1 MSISAYAPPHQPS
14 AQTLPLPTPAA
25 TPGLLVSPAPTPQP
39 SEGADQTPTGR
50 QRRSPTDATHTGLE
64 RSLADKQNL
73 RTLGQKLNEIAT
85 RLGVNTTPQAIVA
98 ALTTAPMD
106 IHPASTYASQI
117 DTAST
122 LEGFISDYGLKMPN
136 SHFALTALA
145 DAVLDRSMQ
154 HPLGN
159 FGGALSWPV
168 PLSSQAQRSL
178 LDTARLY
185 ATQHP
190 NPPGMGA
197 SPSVLEY
204 LNSNQPLSAEAMR
217 DPAKALEALLG
228 TARAQGLGQALQTQL
243 NGIATDSSLNDYTL
257 AAMNLFLDPESIDEP
272 NKTKVAGFDLVQR
285 SHWGK
290 PACAIVDNLSK
301 HLETEGY
308 TTSGMAKVGAYLLL
322 ARTAPELL
330 IKDVPANVTYGSPAW
345 VSLSIAAATIEHQTP
360 GRVPSMTFA
369 QVMLGAENA
378 GLQDLAMTQQ
388 AQTAALRVWGV
399 VNGVLSETE
408 AGRYNT
414 TDIEK
419 ARSAFNQ
426 QARAR
431 VDASSQIEAP
441 IPSRKEIALA
451 KLKERFGENV
461 PFEEKL
467 LTVKHTPQ
475 QYSPPLFDPN
485 RAPAGRH
492 SLLDIA
498 MSGLHQYEWES
509 SDDRIVEGTRGKSLN
524 LGVKAEFDSQFAEAI
539 DLRKQGLT
547 TAVKQ
552 MIAQLPLPDRE
563 QFEYGK
569 LEFFQNHT
577 YQLGMGF
584 TGRTLAEKNQALLV
598 KTTGVDGEKVYEI
611 DLKQGSITAVPNS
624 VLTRERER
632 DANRVFPIEPFK
644 PSDTVAAALAPG
656 GQASEPRPVPNS
668 FASTRTQA
676 IADAFVEHLHIDNND
691 VVKEAKGT
699 TTFDQ
704 QIENEWKL
712 ADFFLDLIPL
722 RSAIVNFQNGNY
734 LDGAIDLGMDIFGLV
749 TAGAGKVIKVGA
761 KAASMASKALS
772 VAKILGTTV
781 IAELNPLEGLGDLV
795 QGGAKLIGKGV
806 DKLKGATGSLNLA
819 NAVSREHGPLTYGT
833 FKYGGQTYEA
843 DTILSNGQRYAYDP
857 VRMRPYGTP
866 LDDFN
871 PLDGMMPPSPRMEVA
886 IGRQG
891 NAGTHRYNPI
901 DRQGRHVPTAPK
913 TDHLPDAEYV
923 TSINGAR
930 NDAHFTPSRKAA
942 TREKFG
948 REMDAFYQRMAAGE
962 LPARPTIPEI
972 PRSVTPSQ
980 LIEKALDAADGVVFG
995 DVHKDLASFQ
1005 TLFDNVDTFKQKGVK
1020 KLYMEATF
1028 YDAQMKLVDDG
1039 IGYLG
1044 DGITPRFPSFNQLVK
1059 KFSDAGIEVVPLDHC
1074 YLTRHKDERE
1084 LYKQAMKAEDFVPR
1098 LKEFNYYA
1106 AQTIRQNSAGEKW
1119 IALMGN
1125 AHMKTSQ
1132 GIPGVAELTGSIGV
1146 GVFKRTDP
1154 GPSLGLR
1161 KTNHVPDPAQRLK
1174 PDDLPGDLHIFKQEK
1189 APPRNS
1195 VAA

>member
-1 MSISAYAPPHQPS
+1 MSISAYTPPHQPS
-14 AQTLPLPTPAA
+14 AETLPLPTPAA
-25 TPGLLVSPAPTPQP
+25 TPALFVSPAPTPQP
-39 SEGADQTPTGR
+39 SEDADQTPTGR
-50 QRRSPTDATHTGLE
+50 QRRSPTDTSHTGLS
-64 RSLADKQNL
+64 RSLADNQNL
-73 RTLGQKLNEIAT
+73 RTLGQKLNEIAA
-85 RLGVNTTPQAIVA
+85 RLGVNTTPQAIIS
-98 ALTTAPMD
+98 ALTTALMD
-106 IHPASTYASQI
+106 IHPASTYASQV

-122 LEGFISDYGLKMPN
+122 LEDFITDYGLKMPN
-136 SHFALTALA
+136 SHFSLTALA
-145 DAVLDRSMQ
+145 DAVLDRSME

-178 LDTARLY
+178 MENARLY
-185 ATQHP
+185 VTEHP
-190 NPPGMGA
+190 NPPPMVTSQGL
-197 SPSVLEY
+197 LEY
-204 LNSNQPLSAEAMR
+204 LNSNQPLSAEALK

-228 TARAQGLGQALQTQL
+228 TARAQGLGHALQTQL
-243 NGIATDSSLNDYTL
+243 NGIATDTSVNDYTL
-257 AAMNLFLDPESIDEP
+257 AAMNLFLDPTSIAEP
-272 NKTKVAGFDLVQR
+272 NKTKVAGFDLVQQR
-285 SHWGK
+285 HWGK
-290 PACAIVDNLSK
+290 PASTIVDNLSK
-301 HLETEGY
+301 HLETKRY

-330 IKDVPANVTYGSPAW
+330 IKDIPANVTYGSPAW
-345 VSLSIAAATIEHQTP
+345 VSLSIAAATIEHQAP
-360 GRVPSMTFA
+360 GKVPNMTFA
-369 QVMLGAENA
+369 QVMLEAENA
-378 GLQDLAMTQQ
+378 GLQNLAMTQQ

-408 AGRYNT
+408 ADRYNT
-414 TDIEK
+414 TDVEK
-419 ARSAFNQ
+419 VRSAFNQ
-426 QARAR
+426 QARMR

-467 LTVKHTPQ
+467 LTVKQTVQPHAQ
-475 QYSPPLFDPN
+475 PLYDPN
-485 RAPAGRH
+485 RAPAGPH

-509 SDDRIVEGTRGKSLN
+509 TDDRIVEATRGKSLN
-524 LGVKAEFDSQFAEAI
+524 LEVKTEFDTQFTAAI
-539 DLRKQGLT
+539 DQRKQGLK

-577 YQLGMGF
+577 YQLGLGF
-584 TGRTLAEKNQALLV
+584 TDRTLAEKNQALLV

-611 DLKQGSITAVPNS
+611 DFKRGSITAVPNT
-624 VLTRERER
+624 VLTQERERE
-632 DANRVFPIEPFK
+632 ANRVFPIESFK
-644 PSDTVAAALAPG
+644 PSDTVAAALASG
-656 GQASEPRPVPNS
+656 GQASEPRATPNS

-676 IADAFVEHLHIDNND
+676 IADAFVEHLDIDNND
-691 VVKEAKGT
+691 VVKQAKGT
-699 TTFDQ
+699 TTFDKQ
-704 QIENEWKL
+704 METEGKL

-722 RSAIVNFQNGNY
+722 RSAIVNFQNGNH
-734 LDGAIDLGMDIFGLV
+734 LDGAIDLGMDIFGFV
-749 TAGAGKVIKVGA
+749 TAGAGKVAKVGA
-761 KAASMASKALS
+761 KAAGAASKALK

-781 IAELNPLEGLGDLV
+781 ISELNPLGGLGDLV
-795 QGGAKLIGKGV
+795 EGGAKLIGKGV
-806 DKLKGATGSLNLA
+806 DKIKGATDSLNLA
-819 NAVSREHGPLTYGT
+819 NAMSREHGPLTYGS

-843 DTILSNGQRYAYDP
+843 DTILANGQRYAYDP
-857 VRMRPYGTP
+857 VQMRPYGTP

-871 PLDGMMPPSPRMEVA
+871 PLDAMMPPSPRMEGA
-886 IGRQG
+886 IGRPG
-891 NAGTHRYNPI
+891 NARYNPI

-948 REMDAFYQRMAAGE
+948 REMDAFYQRMASGE

-972 PRSVTPSQ
+972 PKSVTPSQ
-980 LIEKALDAADGVVFG
+980 LIEKSLDAADGVVFG

-1119 IALMGN
+1119 IALVGN